1 MVYFILFYFNCAGLG
16 WAAGE
21 YTLIA
26 GTGNTVERQNGT
38 DMFQL
43 PAGSYLIVPTTT
55 GIKLKE
61 DVLKYASS
69 TGTGETVPLTMQS
82 PTGEVQFTGEC
93 TIVLFLAGLLQ
104 TTHVFC
110 RCMAFLLGIMYAVL
124 ALISWLF
131 AVFIRSSYLG
141 PPFILCINLCNVLL
155 RNVFTCTAH
164 LLHQNA
170 WCARTPKCSTASTC
184 TAAATCAAPR

>member
-1 MVYFILFYFNCAGLG
+1 MIYFILIARG
-16 WAAGE
+16 WAAGK

-61 DVLKYASS
+61 DVLKYAS

-82 PTGEVQFTGEC
+82 PTGEVQFTGEG
-93 TIVLFLAGLLQ
+93 VKLFFCLLVCYKQ
-104 TTHVFC
+104 RTFSVGIWHFC
-110 RCMAFLLGIMYAVL
+110 
-124 ALISWLF
+124 WE
-131 AVFIRSSYLG
+131 
-141 PPFILCINLCNVLL
+141 
-155 RNVFTCTAH
+155 
-164 LLHQNA
+164 
-170 WCARTPKCSTASTC
+170 
-184 TAAATCAAPR
+184 